1 MRYFPIYIS
10 VASHKK
16 KIEMEIKS
24 VLPSIMSEDRL
35 TNMAILST
43 DHAYAKKIKFFI
55 AKFIEVRLKTET
67 VI

>member
-1 MRYFPIYIS
+1 
-10 VASHKK
+10 
-16 KIEMEIKS
+16 MEIKS